1 MNKRT
6 KSTSLAL
13 ILVWVS
19 MSGDAAAGNTYKTS
33 AVAKSDFQ
41 TMEWNGGKV
50 TVGSLKGVL
59 ETYGSTSA
67 SMPNGQSIQNCFLRS
82 ARINDSTDII
92 ANCTI
97 TDKDGDV
104 LYGISERKQG
114 DLSAGTGGK
123 GKTRYVGGTGKY
135 KNIKGGCDYQTRY
148 LPENWLVVE
157 SECTVD

>member
-1 MNKRT
+1 MNKV
-6 KSTSLAL
+6 STSLTLIAL
-13 ILVWVS
+13 L
-19 MSGDAAAGNTYKTS
+19 AGVASTAVAGSTYKTT

-50 TVGSLKGVL
+50 TVGNLKGVL
-59 ETYGSTSA
+59 ETYGSNNA
-67 SMPNGQSIQNCFLRS
+67 SMPNGQSIQNCLLRS
-82 ARINDSTDII
+82 VRMSDSTDIV

-104 LYGISERKQG
+104 LYANSERKQG

-123 GKTRYVGGTGKY
+123 GKTRYLGGTGKY

-157 SECTVD
+157 SECTID

>member
-1 MNKRT
+1 MNKI
-6 KSTSLAL
+6 STSLTL
-13 ILVWVS
+13 IAVL
-19 MSGDAAAGNTYKTS
+19 AGVASTAVAGTTYKTS

-41 TMEWNGGKV
+41 TMDWNGGKV

-59 ETYGSTSA
+59 ETYGSNNS
-67 SMPNGQSIQNCFLRS
+67 SMPNGQSIQNCLLRS
-82 ARINDSTDII
+82 ARLGDSTDIV

-123 GKTRYVGGTGKY
+123 GKTRYLGGTGKY

-157 SECTVD
+157 SECAID